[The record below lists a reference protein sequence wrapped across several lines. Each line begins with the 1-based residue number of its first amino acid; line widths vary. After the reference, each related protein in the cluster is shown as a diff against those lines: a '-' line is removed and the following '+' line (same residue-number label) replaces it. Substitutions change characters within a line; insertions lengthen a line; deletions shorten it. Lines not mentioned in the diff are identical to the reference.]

1 MFLFLIDGFL
11 YSCALVHMD
20 PRLRLRKT
28 SRWCNEQ
35 RVQKVMALNRK
46 EETDLQQ
53 KLGQL
58 QREQNR
64 LSREFD
70 YDIWKTRQ
78 AFNAS
83 KRVPPIA
90 GDSKSRVRRNS
101 LPSVEPTKGMMNA
114 KRRHSTACAPP
125 ARMVK
130 EGGRDSKKVDEDVMF
145 EIDNSFKFLFIA
157 FGNKPST
164 PSRSNAVKLPE
175 IKSSSP
181 RGSGS
186 ESRRSSLAK
195 IHGRLW

>member
-1 MFLFLIDGFL
+1 MFLCLIDDFL

-20 PRLRLRKT
+20 PHPRLRKT

-35 RVQKVMALNRK
+35 RVQNVMALNRK

-58 QREQNR
+58 EREQNR

-83 KRVPPIA
+83 KKVPPIA

-101 LPSVEPTKGMMNA
+101 LPSVEPTKGMMKTFNCLCA
-114 KRRHSTACAPP
+114 ACQDG
-125 ARMVK
+125 K
-130 EGGRDSKKVDEDVMF
+130 GRW
-145 EIDNSFKFLFIA
+145 
-157 FGNKPST
+157 T
-164 PSRSNAVKLPE
+164 R
-175 IKSSSP
+175 
-181 RGSGS
+181 
-186 ESRRSSLAK
+186 
-195 IHGRLW
+195 